1 MGLSEFKGY
10 VKPYKGFQIFGQGAE
25 IKTNEMHGFKDS
37 GLIEQSGGEATM
49 VKVFFAHLT
58 TEHSTIPSLNRG
70 FVSEPLLLTAE

>member
-1 MGLSEFKGY
+1 M
-10 VKPYKGFQIFGQGAE
+10 FGQGAE

-37 GLIEQSGGEATM
+37 GLIEQSGGETTM
-49 VKVFFAHLT
+49 VKVFAHLT